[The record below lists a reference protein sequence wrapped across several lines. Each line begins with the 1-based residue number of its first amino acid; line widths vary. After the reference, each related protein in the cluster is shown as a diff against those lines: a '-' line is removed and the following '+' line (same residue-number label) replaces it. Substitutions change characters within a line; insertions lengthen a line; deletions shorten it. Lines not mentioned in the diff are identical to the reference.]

1 MSCLEQTLP
10 IIIYIL
16 LIILLIVLIIFL
28 IRSLFLLE
36 KVDHVVETIEDKV
49 NRLEGLFGVIDNAT
63 DVFAMMGDKLVG
75 LIVGGIGRL
84 FKKKEEEKN
93 E

>member
-1 MSCLEQTLP
+1 MNCLEQTLP

-28 IRSLFLLE
+28 IRSLALLG
-36 KVDHVVETIEDKV
+36 KVDRVVNDVSDKV
-49 NRLEGLFGVIDNAT
+49 NRLEGLFSVIDNAT
-63 DVFAMMGDKLVG
+63 DVFAMMGDKVVG

-84 FKKKEEEKN
+84 FKKKEEKED